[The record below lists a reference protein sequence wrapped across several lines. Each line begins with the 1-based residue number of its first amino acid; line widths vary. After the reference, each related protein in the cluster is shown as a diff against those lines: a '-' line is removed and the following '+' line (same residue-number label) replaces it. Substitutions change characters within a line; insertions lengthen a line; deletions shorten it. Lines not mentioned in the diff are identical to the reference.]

1 MVLTTTNEIKT
12 QQRGCKAAKTQ
23 NKNEMTKEEEKKY
36 ITWAGNLTVLYA
48 DYCSGKVFDFVQE
61 ARSAGLRFECKKA
74 VSVLEKLRKALEG
87 TISKCLQERNLFA
100 SIVQRLEDYT
110 QREYNMLE
118 YALGNALGRTT
129 MEHHDLTKK
138 ALAVY
143 ILLLNVDAS
152 NMAIMLKLR
161 KLKYHKPKRL
171 TADIKP
177 LLTQIINVIN
187 ILTKKNSQFV
197 DLDADEVV
205 SRASKVLSLRLTDRE
220 QLERIFTESELEN
233 L

>member
-1 MVLTTTNEIKT
+1 
-12 QQRGCKAAKTQ
+12 
-23 NKNEMTKEEEKKY
+23 MTKEEEQRY
-36 ITWAGNLTVLYA
+36 INLAGNLTVLYA
-48 DYCSGKVFDFVQE
+48 DYCSGKVFDFVQV
-61 ARSAGLRFECKKA
+61 CKKA
-74 VSVLEKLRKALEG
+74 GLKHESKHAVSILEKLRKALEG
-87 TISKCLQERNLFA
+87 TISKCLQERDLFA

-110 QREYNMLE
+110 QREYDMLE

-129 MEHHDLTKK
+129 MEYPDLTKK

-152 NMAIMLKLR
+152 NMAIMVKLR

-187 ILTKKNSQFV
+187 ILTKNNRQFV
-197 DLDADEVV
+197 DLDADEIV
-205 SRASKVLSLRLTDRE
+205 SRASKVLSLRLTDRK
-220 QLERIFTESELEN
+220 QLERIFTESELETYKQN
-233 L
+233 GN